1 MNKIDTVIF
10 DIGNVLVDFCWKD
23 ALLGMNLD
31 KDIMDRLAKATV
43 LDGLWDEF
51 DKGVLSEE
59 EILEGFINN
68 DPEIESVIRDF
79 FYVHYFNIVKKR
91 DYADEWIDSL
101 KKQGYKVYFL
111 SNFSKKGFR
120 DLAKHLDFVKKGDGA
135 VVSYR
140 ENLIKPDPAI
150 YEVLLDRYNINP
162 ANAVFI
168 DDTLKNIE
176 AAKKFSLNT
185 IWFTDKGQV
194 ITDLEALG
202 VIFDNS
208 CDSCDI

>member
-31 KDIMDRLAKATV
+31 EVIMDRLAKATV
-43 LDGLWDEF
+43 LDELWDEF

-59 EILEGFINN
+59 EILEGFIKN

-91 DYADEWIDSL
+91 DYANEWIDSL
-101 KKQGYKVYFL
+101 KKRGYKVYFL

-120 DLAKHLDFVKKGDGA
+120 DLAKHLDFVEKGDGA
-135 VVSYR
+135 VISYI

-150 YEVLLDRYNINP
+150 YEVLLSRYSINP
-162 ANAVFI
+162 ECAVFI
-168 DDTLKNIE
+168 DDTLKNVE
-176 AAKKFSLNT
+176 AAKQFSLNV
-185 IWFTDKGQV
+185 IQFIDKQQV
-194 ITDLEALG
+194 LADLEALG
-202 VIFDNS
+202 VIFD
-208 CDSCDI
+208 DSRDCCNL